1 MKRQIEIDRE
11 AAQTSRR
18 WLRQGYIVPEELPAL
33 YMTPEDEAG
42 ALMEDGATGEAA
54 HGEAPHAG
62 AFVAAPS
69 DVKALISWLE
79 NRDGVK
85 VNITIQTIGSVTR
98 SYIEAANVS
107 NTFLSTP
114 ATADGEQR
122 RPVLKKR

>member
-11 AAQTSRR
+11 AAQTLRR
-18 WLRQGYIVPEELPAL
+18 WLRQGYIVPEELPPL
-33 YMTPEDEAG
+33 YMALEDEAAG
-42 ALMEDGATGEAA
+42 LMEDGATGEAA
-54 HGEAPHAG
+54 HGQAPRAG
-62 AFVAAPS
+62 AFVAEPS

-79 NRDGVK
+79 NRRGVN
-85 VNITIQTIGSVTR
+85 VNITMQTFDNVTC

>member
-1 MKRQIEIDRE
+1 M
-11 AAQTSRR
+11 
-18 WLRQGYIVPEELPAL
+18 VPEELPAL

-42 ALMEDGATGEAA
+42 ELMAEDGTGEAEPGQA
-54 HGEAPHAG
+54 SREG

-79 NRDGVK
+79 NRRGVN
-85 VNITIQTIGSVTR
+85 VNIT
-98 SYIEAANVS
+98 EAANVS

>member
-11 AAQTSRR
+11 AAQTLRR
-18 WLRQGYIVPEELPAL
+18 WLRQGYMVPEELPAL

-42 ALMEDGATGEAA
+42 ALMEDGTGEAEP
-54 HGEAPHAG
+54 GEAPHAG

-85 VNITIQTIGSVTR
+85 VNITIQTIGNVTC
-98 SYIEAANVS
+98 SYIKAAN
-107 NTFLSTP
+107 TIK
-114 ATADGEQR
+114 AI
-122 RPVLKKR
+122 

>member
-1 MKRQIEIDRE
+1 M
-11 AAQTSRR
+11 RR
-18 WLRQGYIVPEELPAL
+18 WLRRGYIVPEELPPFYMAL
-33 YMTPEDEAG
+33 EDEAEG
-42 ALMEDGATGEAA
+42 LMEDGATGEAA
-54 HGEAPHAG
+54 HGQAAREG

-79 NRDGVK
+79 NRRGVN

>member
-11 AAQTSRR
+11 AAQTLRR
-18 WLRQGYIVPEELPAL
+18 WLRQGYMVPEELPAL

-42 ALMEDGATGEAA
+42 ALMEDGTGEAEP
-54 HGEAPHAG
+54 GEAPHAG

-79 NRDGVK
+79 NRRGVN

>member
-1 MKRQIEIDRE
+1 MKRQIQIDRE
-11 AAQTSRR
+11 AAQTLRR
-18 WLRQGYIVPEELPAL
+18 WLRQGYMVPEELPAL

-42 ALMEDGATGEAA
+42 ELMAEDGTGEAEPGQA
-54 HGEAPHAG
+54 SREG
-62 AFVAAPS
+62 AFVTAPS

-79 NRDGVK
+79 SRDGVN
-85 VNITIQTIGSVTR
+85 VNVTIQTIGSVTR

-122 RPVLKKR
+122 RPVQKKR

>member
-11 AAQTSRR
+11 AAQTLRR
-18 WLRQGYIVPEELPAL
+18 WLRQGYMVPEELPAL

-42 ALMEDGATGEAA
+42 ALMEDGTGEAEPGQA
-54 HGEAPHAG
+54 SREG

-79 NRDGVK
+79 NRRGVN